1 MSLKFISIIF
11 LLNFI
16 FLLFVTVH
24 SYYFSQGR
32 AFSLIDLMLV
42 ALAVLNFLVFL
53 ILFKNGF
60 HSSSISE
67 SDESE
72 INEEIMSDLETEL
85 KRRREKEKLERN

>member
-16 FLLFVTVH
+16 FLLFVTVY
-24 SYYFSQGR
+24 SCYFSQGR

-72 INEEIMSDLETEL
+72 INEEIMSDLEREL

>member
-16 FLLFVTVH
+16 FLLFVTVY
-24 SYYFSQGR
+24 SCYFSQGR

-67 SDESE
+67 SE
-72 INEEIMSDLETEL
+72 INEEIMSDLEREL